1 MLHARN
7 RIHWFI
13 MLIVLTVVLSGCGS
27 SAVSPNSSPQAGTN
41 GGDTA
46 QQPNAAQEA
55 ATTTYKDGLGREVEI
70 PTHPQ
75 RIVVLQY
82 LPEMLAVGVKP
93 VGAAT
98 HLLKNFVSIKDQ
110 VGGIEDTGAANDPNL
125 EKILELQPDLI
136 IGADWHEEQL
146 DKLSKIAPTVIVK
159 WAGNDAF
166 QHFKDTAD
174 VLGMSE
180 QAEEWVQNY
189 NKKAEEARAKLS
201 SFVKEGE
208 TFGTV
213 VIGGFD
219 KGQLRVY
226 GNGNVGYV
234 LFESLKFPMTDA
246 VKQAWNKDEHELGMN
261 ISMEKLPEFAS
272 ADRLFVVKFDNDPD
286 FLEKVGNSRLWS
298 NLPAVKNHKV
308 YTLDS
313 NLWFSYDVMS
323 FSAQIDDAV
332 KLLSQP

>member
-180 QAEEWVQNY
+180 QAEEWFRTITRRL
-189 NKKAEEARAKLS
+189 KKQEPSCPHLS
-201 SFVKEGE
+201 R
-208 TFGTV
+208 
-213 VIGGFD
+213 
-219 KGQLRVY
+219 KGRHSGPLLLELRQRPIA
-226 GNGNVGYV
+226 GI
-234 LFESLKFPMTDA
+234 
-246 VKQAWNKDEHELGMN
+246 W
-261 ISMEKLPEFAS
+261 
-272 ADRLFVVKFDNDPD
+272 
-286 FLEKVGNSRLWS
+286 
-298 NLPAVKNHKV
+298 
-308 YTLDS
+308 
-313 NLWFSYDVMS
+313 
-323 FSAQIDDAV
+323 
-332 KLLSQP
+332 